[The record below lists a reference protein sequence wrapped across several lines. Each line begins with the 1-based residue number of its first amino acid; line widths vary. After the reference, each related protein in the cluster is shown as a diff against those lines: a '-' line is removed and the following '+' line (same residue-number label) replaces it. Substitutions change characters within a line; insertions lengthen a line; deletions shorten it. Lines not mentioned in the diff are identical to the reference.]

1 MLKCFIP
8 QGETNLTE
16 FENEYTWGKAIA
28 NNSADQFHVDFD
40 NAIDK
45 VKKEFGKKYP
55 IIINGKEIFSDDC
68 FVVSSPSDTRLTV
81 AEFPKA
87 SISDTNNAISS
98 AKNAFEEWSD
108 TPYQKRVEIFRVC
121 ADVFSSRKFFLA
133 AIMTF
138 ENGKNRIESMGDV
151 DEAIDFMRFYALQ
164 LEKNEGFCKQTMH
177 PNSHEKT
184 QTIMKPYGVWGII
197 APFNFPSAI
206 AIGMTTGALITGNTV
221 ILKPASA
228 APLSSFQFAK
238 TLYPRMPMGAINFV
252 TGSGSI
258 VGKTLI
264 ESPDVDGIAFTG
276 SREVGMKGFQEFTKS
291 TTKPFISEMGG
302 KNPVIVTKYA
312 DLEKASDGVMNAAFG
327 FGGQKCSACSRV
339 YVQNKVAD
347 QFISKLVEKTKQ
359 LKIGMPWDKQV
370 FLGPVINKDSKTKF
384 ENAVDAAKKDGEIL
398 IGGSVLTS
406 TDLENGY
413 FVEPTIVTKLPE
425 GHKLMREELFLP
437 FLCIQ
442 RYENFEDAIKLANQ
456 SEYGLT
462 AGIFSNDKKQLDE
475 FFSRIQAGVVY
486 ANRSASAT
494 TAALVSSQPFVGW
507 KHSGSTGKGAGGG
520 NYLEQFIRSQTQ
532 TRCD

>member
-8 QGETNLTE
+8 QEETRLTG

-28 NNSADQFHVDFD
+28 NNSTEQFHTDFD
-40 NAIDK
+40 NAIDN

-68 FVVSSPSDTRLTV
+68 FVVRSPSDTRITI

-87 SISDTNNAISS
+87 SVSDINSVISS

-108 TPYQKRVEIFRVC
+108 TPYQRRVEIFRDC
-121 ADVFSSRKFFLA
+121 ANIFSSRKFFLA

-138 ENGKNRIESMGDV
+138 ENGKNRIESIGDV

-164 LEKNEGFCKQTMH
+164 LEKNEGFCRQTTH
-177 PNSHEKT
+177 PNPHEKT
-184 QTIMKPYGVWGII
+184 QTIMKPYGVWGVI

-206 AIGMTTGALITGNTV
+206 AIGMATGALITGNTV
-221 ILKPASA
+221 ILKPASD

-238 TLYPRMPMGAINFV
+238 TLYPKIPMGAINFV

-291 TTKPFISEMGG
+291 DTKPFISEMGG
-302 KNPVIVTKYA
+302 KNPAIVTECA
-312 DLEKASDGVMNAAFG
+312 DLEKASNGVMNAAFG

-339 YVQNKVAD
+339 YVQNQVAD

-384 ENAVDAAKKDGEIL
+384 ENAVVAAKKDGEIL
-398 IGGSVLTS
+398 TGGSVLTS
-406 TDLENGY
+406 TDLANGY
-413 FVEPTIVTKLPE
+413 FVEPTIVAKLPE
-425 GHKLMREELFLP
+425 DHKLVKEELFLP

-442 RYENFEDAIKLANQ
+442 RYENFDDAIKLANQ

-462 AGIFSNDKKQLDE
+462 AGIFSNDEKQLDE
-475 FFSRIQAGVVY
+475 FFSKIQAGVVY

-507 KHSGSTGKGAGGG
+507 KHSGSTGKGAGGE
-520 NYLEQFIRSQTQ
+520 NYLQQFMRSQTQ